1 MINAHGG
8 MVTVR
13 SPGSLGG
20 ASFEIH
26 WPRIL
31 LKENEDD

>member
-8 MVTVR
+8 MVTVC
-13 SPGSLGG
+13 SPGALGG
-20 ASFEIH
+20 ATFEIH

-31 LKENEDD
+31 LKEYEDE